1 MMIEEELSNLTINH
15 LTEEQYMNAKANG
28 DINEN
33 ELYMTPDDGNYGEG
47 GIIVSPTEPTT
58 DRRKV
63 WLQKGKNLFDCKN
76 AIYLNAYINA
86 QANNVTP
93 SDKDRGHYFSYI
105 QCQPNTT
112 YTISKI
118 LSNSFR
124 IATFTNKPKIGT
136 IYNTTEANH
145 TGTSMTITTGEND
158 NYLGFVCFSVYDGDT
173 GTYEEMYN
181 TVQIECGTEA
191 TEYEEYIN
199 PAIYVKNDND
209 EYEEFIKK
217 NIVRNSKVESTEEAY
232 SCNYINSSLEIEKI
246 EGFFVVKPGY
256 TILFDKI
263 FKQGKHYFGNL
274 IVKKNS
280 GNFTNIQEAVATPS
294 KTLNGN
300 YNTGCFLAN
309 NIYASHAIGYC
320 YFGENVVYIADQNEK
335 GYNIAKMNVD
345 IVVN

>member
-28 DINEN
+28 NINDN
-33 ELYMTPDDGNYGEG
+33 ELYMTPDDGNNGEG

-63 WLQKGKNLFDCKN
+63 WFQKGKN
-76 AIYLNAYINA
+76 YINENLLKIETVNGVTCSIVDGKIVFNGTA
-86 QANNVTP
+86 TNN
-93 SDKDRGHYFSYI
+93 G
-105 QCQPNTT
+105 C
-112 YTISKI
+112 
-118 LSNSFR
+118 FR
-124 IATFTNKPKIGT
+124 IPVFLKKGNYVFSWYGKHIASHFTFRNQNNDYISALEVPEGCDNILTVTTDGEYIVGLNIHKGDAFT
-136 IYNTTEANH
+136 ASNTSFNIQLE
-145 TGTSMTITTGEND
+145 
-158 NYLGFVCFSVYDGDT
+158 
-173 GTYEEMYN
+173 
-181 TVQIECGTEA
+181 QGTEA

-199 PAIYVKNDND
+199 HTIYVKNDND

-335 GYNIAKMNVD
+335 GYNVAKMNVD